1 MNEYWAHGRQT
12 NRNESGT
19 TVQTNQPTNQHTH
32 IHKSEACVYI
42 DWNSPK
48 PKSSRQAAMW
58 VYEIH
63 SALRCVCIMCIVG
76 RSLIHSPIHSLCLS
90 LPWIS
95 YMLIIYISLVM
106 IKEARYV
113 DALIRFLAT
122 MQLNITHAEREK
134 KKLKRIKNHDE
145 TGNWANKTIP
155 VITTSC
161 TNCTTHT
168 YSIYMSIDTCAG
180 NAFNMDVFL
189 TTK

>member
-1 MNEYWAHGRQT
+1 MWNDFETEKLSVVYFPHETKIKRCWFLNLWT
-12 NRNESGT
+12 NTEH
-19 TVQTNQPTNQHTH
+19 TVGKRIETRAAQPFKLTNQLTNTH

-95 YMLIIYISLVM
+95 YMLIIYIV
-106 IKEARYV
+106 
-113 DALIRFLAT
+113 
-122 MQLNITHAEREK
+122 
-134 KKLKRIKNHDE
+134 
-145 TGNWANKTIP
+145 GN
-155 VITTSC
+155 
-161 TNCTTHT
+161 
-168 YSIYMSIDTCAG
+168 D
-180 NAFNMDVFL
+180 
-189 TTK
+189 